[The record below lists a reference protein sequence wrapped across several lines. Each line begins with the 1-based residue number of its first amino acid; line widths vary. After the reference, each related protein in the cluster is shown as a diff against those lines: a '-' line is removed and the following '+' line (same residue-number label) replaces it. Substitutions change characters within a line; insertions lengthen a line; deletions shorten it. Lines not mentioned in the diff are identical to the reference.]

1 MNAFLE
7 KFFKPK
13 FNHFNDIQPSMAI
26 DLATAVL
33 MVEVSRADF
42 HEDDVERQRI
52 RELLLRHLSLCEE
65 EVDALLQNAEKE
77 ADNITSLQH
86 ITRMMNEQLDLNG
99 KIRVIELMWEV
110 VYADGVKDAYEEHLM
125 RQVSDL
131 LYIPHEFYIKARWRA
146 ENPQSGQ

>member
-13 FNHFNDIQPSMAI
+13 FNHFNEIQPSMAI

-146 ENPQSGQ
+146 ENSGQDQ

>member
-13 FNHFNDIQPSMAI
+13 FHHFNDIQPSMAI

-52 RELLLRHLSLCEE
+52 RELLLRHLSLSEE
-65 EVDALLQNAEKE
+65 EVDVLLQNAEKE